1 MRRHLIVP
9 SLRPMTSF
17 PDWLREVSPA
27 WRWDWDYQQLIFARL
42 ERVTANLCDRLM
54 LALPPRHGKS
64 ELTTV
69 RYAAWRLE
77 CDPTLQIIIG
87 AYNQTLAER
96 FSRRVRRIVESRLP
110 LADDR
115 KAANEWETTQG
126 GGVRAAGVGS
136 GVTGMGAHLIIIDDP
151 VKSREEAESEAYRER
166 CYNWYTDDIYTR
178 LEPGGCIIEIQTR
191 WHMLD
196 LAGRILASDEAEQWE
211 VLNLPALAE
220 EGDPLNRQ
228 PGQALCPD
236 RYDEEALAR
245 IQAVLGSYSFNAL
258 YQGRPTS
265 PEGNLF
271 KREWWRYYEEAPDD
285 FDIILQSW
293 DMAFKET
300 KDSDYVVGQA
310 WGHRPSNKGK
320 YLLQQKRDRA
330 DLVKTLVMVRAM
342 QRDNPDTDLTLVE
355 DKANGPAVLSAL
367 QPEMPTLLAIDP
379 QGGKEA
385 RAAAVSPQVETGQV
399 YLPCLGYRPDGK
411 PILEPWV
418 EKFINELAAF
428 PSGAHDDQVDAT
440 SQALN
445 KLRTYDYDVADR
457 EPTEA
462 EAAQAQHEKMLKEYG
477 PRQPEKALTGW
488 GKQKR

>member
-1 MRRHLIVP
+1 
-9 SLRPMTSF
+9 MTSF

-166 CYNWYTDDIYTR
+166 CYNWYTDDISTR
-178 LEPGGCIIEIQTR
+178 LEPGGCIISIQTR

-196 LAGRILASDEAEQWE
+196 LAGRILARDEAEQWE
-211 VLNLPALAE
+211 GLNLPALAE
-220 EGDPLNRQ
+220 E
-228 PGQALCPD
+228 AL
-236 RYDEEALAR
+236 
-245 IQAVLGSYSFNAL
+245 S
-258 YQGRPTS
+258 
-265 PEGNLF
+265 
-271 KREWWRYYEEAPDD
+271 
-285 FDIILQSW
+285 
-293 DMAFKET
+293 
-300 KDSDYVVGQA
+300 
-310 WGHRPSNKGK
+310 
-320 YLLQQKRDRA
+320 
-330 DLVKTLVMVRAM
+330 
-342 QRDNPDTDLTLVE
+342 
-355 DKANGPAVLSAL
+355 
-367 QPEMPTLLAIDP
+367 
-379 QGGKEA
+379 
-385 RAAAVSPQVETGQV
+385 RAAWV
-399 YLPCLGYRPDGK
+399 GYWKRQ
-411 PILEPWV
+411 L
-418 EKFINELAAF
+418 
-428 PSGAHDDQVDAT
+428 
-440 SQALN
+440 
-445 KLRTYDYDVADR
+445 
-457 EPTEA
+457 
-462 EAAQAQHEKMLKEYG
+462 EKM
-477 PRQPEKALTGW
+477 A
-488 GKQKR
+488 